1 MIILSIQPYC
11 ETCGDFEADVERPTK
26 LKFVSFE
33 PLIAGNTV
41 IRCKHRELCDRIRR
55 YHNDNKEE

>member
-1 MIILSIQPYC
+1 MIILSIKPYC
-11 ETCGDFEADVERPTK
+11 ESCGDFEADVEKTK
-26 LKFVSFE
+26 KLYFDDE
-33 PLIAGNTV
+33 PMLMGDTV